1 MSDSKHLYWCPNC
14 NVPLLNNKCE
24 NCGVEGFKICSDLK
38 PMFKKES
45 SFISKEVERQ
55 LPGSDW
61 TNGLWMRYKTI
72 WWNGKRLLRLSAD
85 GKPKIIKD
93 YYNNE
98 TLNFYKKPVNKSI
111 LYKANK
117 TKIKKLENEAM
128 IFIREIVKKYPN
140 RKPIV
145 SFSGGK
151 DSAVVSHLVRKS
163 LGKNNI
169 THIFGDTTME
179 YPDTYNYIRS
189 FKENYYQ
196 IPFLMDSN
204 KHNFIEMCEL
214 LGPPS
219 RINAWCCSVF
229 KSRAI
234 AKIVNEI
241 NGKDGVISFEGIR
254 KRESSRRRNRNRTYI
269 NKKIVFQLSAYPIL
283 EWREIDVWIYLI
295 VNDIFYNKAYKKGFT
310 RVGCLY
316 CPNNVPYNEYLIS
329 KYYPKKSEVWLN
341 FLTEYARKIGKK
353 DPEEYVLS
361 GAWKMRVGKSIGKSN
376 AYIEK
381 RECFRDD
388 TIYTYSLNKSFN
400 EESIIQR
407 FKPFG
412 KLKKLSTLNDFKYLI
427 ENKKNKQSIFMLEG
441 SLNFQ
446 KLKITLLSEKYR
458 ARLLKSI
465 ERQIR
470 KFQVCVLC
478 GACASVC
485 PQGAINVDGEFKI
498 DEKLCN
504 GCKRCISTK
513 YIPFSCIALNST
525 RQGKEFKSVNRI

>member
-1 MSDSKHLYWCPNC
+1 MSDSKPLYWCPNC
-14 NVPLLNNKCE
+14 NVPLLSNKCE

-38 PMFKKES
+38 PMFKKETN
-45 SFISKEVERQ
+45 FISKEIERQ
-55 LPGSDW
+55 LPGNDW
-61 TNGLWMRYKTI
+61 KDGLWMRYKTV
-72 WWNGKRLLRLSAD
+72 WWNGRHLLRLSAD
-85 GKPKIIKD
+85 GKPKIIKN
-93 YYNNE
+93 YHN
-98 TLNFYKKPVNKSI
+98 TKTFNFHKKPVNKNI
-111 LYKANK
+111 LHKANK
-117 TKIKKLENEAM
+117 TTIARLEKEAVV
-128 IFIREIVKKYPN
+128 FIREIVKKYPN
-140 RKPIV
+140 RKPVV

-151 DSAVVSHLVRKS
+151 DSTVVSHLVRKS
-163 LGKNNI
+163 LGKNKI

-196 IPFLMDSN
+196 ISFLIDSN

-214 LGPPS
+214 IGPPS

-254 KRESSRRRNRNRTYI
+254 KRESNRRRNRNRTYI
-269 NKKIVFQLSAYPIL
+269 NKKIVYQLSAYPIL

-295 VNDIFYNKAYKKGFT
+295 VNDIFYNEAYKKGFT

-316 CPNNVPYNEYLIS
+316 CPNNVPYNEYLL
-329 KYYPKKSEVWLN
+329 KKNYPKKIKLWLD
-341 FLTEYARKIGKK
+341 FLTEYACKMGKEK
-353 DPEEYVLS
+353 PWEYISS
-361 GAWKMRVGKSIGKSN
+361 GAWKMRVGKSFGRSN
-376 AYIEK
+376 AYIK
-381 RECFRDD
+381 RKTCIRDD
-388 TIYTYSLNKSFN
+388 TIYTYSLNKSFS
-400 EESIIQR
+400 EEDLIQR

-412 KLKKLSTLNDFKYLI
+412 ELDALFTLNDFAYLVKD
-427 ENKKNKQSIFMLEG
+427 KKNKSPIFMIEG
-441 SLNFQ
+441 NLAFK
-446 KLKITLLSEKYR
+446 KLRVTLLSENYR

-485 PQGAINVDGEFKI
+485 PHGAINVDGEFKI